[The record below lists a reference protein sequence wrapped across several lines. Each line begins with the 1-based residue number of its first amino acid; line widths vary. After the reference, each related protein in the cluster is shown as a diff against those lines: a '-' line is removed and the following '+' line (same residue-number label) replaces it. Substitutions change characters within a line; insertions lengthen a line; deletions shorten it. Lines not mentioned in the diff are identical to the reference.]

1 MSGRSPTAHVTH
13 PSSSLNMEGCLQ
25 SVGKRAG
32 QGWPLQGLTHPSRAG
47 LRSPGWAP
55 PRPSPPAY
63 HCCSTVVSVCLTK
76 PGCLGTVVAVLAQSL
91 PSAWMRESEGLQ
103 ILGALKRQ
111 GRLDVAQGVT
121 RLSSSTSELRA
132 GVIIQVFIQQM
143 SVELLLCTECYSR
156 SLGGMNVLNRRSPCS
171 HGAKILEGGNGE

>member
-1 MSGRSPTAHVTH
+1 MLPIPAPHSTRKGVYKVWARGQAGVGPCRDSPTRAE
-13 PSSSLNMEGCLQ
+13 LACALQ
-25 SVGKRAG
+25 AG
-32 QGWPLQGLTHPSRAG
+32 PLP
-47 LRSPGWAP
+47 AP
-55 PRPSPPAY
+55 P
-63 HCCSTVVSVCLTK
+63 HQLITGCSTVVSVRLTK

-121 RLSSSTSELRA
+121 RLSSSTSKLRA
-132 GVIIQVFIQQM
+132 GLIIQVFIQQM

-156 SLGGMNVLNRRSPCS
+156 SLGGTNVLNRRSPCS